1 MKVEISVPE
10 SLNEITLQQFQKYYK
25 LVNENEPSEFVN
37 QKTIEI
43 FCNIKI
49 ADVAKISYNSYKDIL
64 EHLNT
69 LFNVK
74 HKLVPTFEINGLE
87 FGFEPNL
94 ENITTGVYID
104 AETYL
109 QDISNLHKAMAALYR
124 PIKTKKGN
132 LYTIEEYSGS
142 DIFADVMKFAP
153 LNVALGMQ
161 VFFWNLGIELS
172 NAMIQSLQKGKTQL
186 SEAEKK
192 HLEESGVGI
201 NQFTQ
206 QLQEISYN
214 LTMSQNYLSINL

>member
-214 LTMSQNYLSINL
+214 LTTSQNYLSINL